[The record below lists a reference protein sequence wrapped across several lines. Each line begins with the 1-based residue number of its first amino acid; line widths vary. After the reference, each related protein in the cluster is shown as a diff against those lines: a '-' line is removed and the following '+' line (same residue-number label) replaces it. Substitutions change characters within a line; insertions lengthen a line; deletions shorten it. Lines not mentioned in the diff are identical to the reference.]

1 MIITNEELIQRI
13 KADDKDAL
21 TILYDSFCKPLLVFS
36 YNLLKDRE
44 LCEEIVQDV
53 FIDIWNRRFE
63 LEIKV
68 SLQSYLY
75 ASVRYKIFAEFRK
88 DKAVRVELYD
98 DINSRLQYSTP
109 ETRMIHQE
117 LEEQVRQIIE
127 SLPDKCQLVFNMS
140 RNEELTHKEIAE
152 RLDISVR
159 TVEAHITNALKLL
172 RNSLGHA
179 LTIEFIIH
187 LLHFPK

>member
-1 MIITNEELIQRI
+1 MILTDEEILHRI
-13 KADDKDAL
+13 KSGDKTGL
-21 TILYDSFCKPLLVFS
+21 TILYNSFCKPLLVFS
-36 YNLLKDRE
+36 YNLLKDKE

-53 FIDIWNRRFE
+53 FIEIWNRRFE
-63 LEIKV
+63 IEIKV

-75 ASVRYKIFAEFRK
+75 AAVRYKIFAEFRK
-88 DKAVRVELYD
+88 DKAIRVELYD

-109 ETRMIHQE
+109 ETRMIHEE
-117 LEEQVRQIIE
+117 LEEQVRRLIS

-159 TVEAHITNALKLL
+159 TVETHISNALKLL
-172 RNSLGHA
+172 RNSLGYG

-187 LLHFPK
+187 LLH